1 MEVMVRTLVD
11 PATYKRLAY
20 LLTAL
25 VLGPVWFSA
34 LVAVWSVCAGLI
46 VTPFVIPAVIVLA
59 YMTRAFA
66 ALEAALARDLLD
78 VAADAP
84 APVPARRGF
93 WGWMRAQFS
102 PSFWRA
108 QAYLLIRWFV
118 GFPIAVAVIAALG
131 VSLGSLTA
139 PLWVPFV
146 HGGAQLGI
154 WRPHTFVQSL
164 VGVPLGLLLLPLSV
178 LIAQA
183 LALPFGPVASSLLR
197 PDLNTLPVA
206 GSDGI
211 ARRRPAPRPG
221 QALEVHAAADAVLV
235 AVPVV
240 IWALTSQ
247 GYFWPIWVALPLATV
262 LAIHAWFVVLDDQ
275 PSIVARFRGSRM
287 LAGSSGI
294 GAALAAFLIVVWAI
308 TEHGYF
314 WPVWPMLGIAIVL
327 AIEFLAVLLLSP
339 DRAELTERIETLET
353 TRAGAVDAQETK
365 LRRIER
371 DLHDGAQARLVALG
385 MSLGMAEQKLARGSQ
400 RAGELLAEARLGAER
415 RLEGAARPRPWH
427 PPPVLADRGLGAALD
442 SLASTSPTARRCIG
456 GCRTTACAGRRER
469 RLLRRRRGARQRH
482 QACPR
487 PSVDISI
494 ARVADLLELEVRD
507 NGRGGA
513 NPNGTGLRACAAGS
527 RRSTEP
533 CRSSAPEEGPRRSA
547 PSFRARSHRGRPRAP
562 ARRSDAASARQRDR
576 GGGGRRRRRR
586 ARTRGDRPAAR
597 PRDRRHPPAAKL
609 RTRGC
614 ALRSR
619 RAAACLAWPC
629 WWSRN
634 TSNTPTPRSC

>member
-11 PATYKRLAY
+11 PATHKRLAY

-25 VLGPVWFSA
+25 VVGPVWFSA
-34 LVAVWSVCAGLI
+34 LVAVWSLCAGLI
-46 VTPFVIPAVIVLA
+46 ITPFVIPALIVLA

-66 ALEAALARDLLD
+66 GLEAALARDLLD
-78 VAADAP
+78 ADAN
-84 APVPARRGF
+84 AASAVPSRPGF
-93 WGWMRAQFS
+93 WAWLRGQFS

-118 GFPIAVAVIAALG
+118 GFPIAVAVITALG

-146 HGGAQLGI
+146 HGGAQLGF

-178 LIAQA
+178 LIAEA

-197 PDLNTLPVA
+197 PDVDAVPTAV
-206 GSDGI
+206 SEGI

-262 LAIHAWFVVLDDQ
+262 LAIHAWFVVLADQ
-275 PSIVARFRGSRM
+275 PAIVAQFRGSRM

-294 GAALAAFLIVVWAI
+294 GGALAAFLIVIWAI

-353 TRAGAVDAQETK
+353 TRAGAVDAQETE

-385 MSLGMAEQKLARGSQ
+385 MSLGMAEQKLGEDPQ
-400 RAGELLAEARLGAER
+400 RAGELLAEARLGAEHALR
-415 RLEGAARPRPWH
+415 ELRDLARGIH
-427 PPPVLADRGLGAALD
+427 PPVLADRGLGAALD
-442 SLASTSPTARRCIG
+442 SLASTSPLRVVVSVHVAPRPAPAVESAAYFVAAEALANATKHAR
-456 GCRTTACAGRRER
+456 
-469 RLLRRRRGARQRH
+469 ARQ
-482 QACPR
+482 
-487 PSVDISI
+487 VDIRI

-513 NPNGTGLRACAAGS
+513 NPNGTGLQGL
-527 RRSTEP
+527 RRRVEALDGTLSVISP
-533 CRSSAPEEGPRRSA
+533 
-547 PSFRARSHRGRPRAP
+547 
-562 ARRSDAASARQRDR
+562 R
-576 GGGGRRRRRR
+576 GGPTTIR
-586 ARTRGDRPAAR
+586 AQLP
-597 PRDRRHPPAAKL
+597 
-609 RTRGC
+609 C
-614 ALRSR
+614 A
-619 RAAACLAWPC
+619 
-629 WWSRN
+629 
-634 TSNTPTPRSC
+634 